1 MQQAKYDA
9 ENLGHFGLSTEY
21 YTHFTSPIR
30 RYPDLIVHRLIRTY
44 LIEGKLDQATRDKWG
59 ALLRD
64 IADHSSKMERRSVD
78 AERETDELKKAEYM
92 EDKIGEEYDGI
103 IGSVTNF
110 GMFVELP
117 NTIEGLVH
125 VSYMTDDYY
134 RFDER
139 HLAMIGERTGN
150 VYRIGDEITVRVIK
164 VNKDERSI
172 DFEIV
177 GMKGTRRR
185 DPNEGGRVFKTGSSE
200 RKPRKG
206 KGEAS
211 GSSKS
216 GNRNKKVGS
225 STSTSSNSSNA
236 PKKKNKNKKF
246 FENAP
251 KAKRKKK
258 R

>member
-1 MQQAKYDA
+1 
-9 ENLGHFGLSTEY
+9 
-21 YTHFTSPIR
+21 
-30 RYPDLIVHRLIRTY
+30 
-44 LIEGKLDQATRDKWG
+44 
-59 ALLRD
+59 
-64 IADHSSKMERRSVD
+64 
-78 AERETDELKKAEYM
+78 M

-103 IGSVTNF
+103 ISSVTNF

-139 HLAMIGERTGN
+139 QFAMIGERTGN
-150 VYRIGDEITVRVIK
+150 VFRIGDEITVRVVK

-185 DPNEGGRVFKTGSSE
+185 DRSEGPKVFKTGSNTK
-200 RKPRKG
+200 KPRRRK
-206 KGEAS
+206 ADD
-211 GSSKS
+211 
-216 GNRNKKVGS
+216 NRNKQGDGSRKTVMVRTESRKQKAKVAM
-225 STSTSSNSSNA
+225 TMRQEAKRTKA
-236 PKKKNKNKKF
+236 EEEF

-251 KAKRKKK
+251 NAKLRVENEID
-258 R
+258 